1 MKATIHSIHFDADK
15 KLLDLI
21 NKKVDKLEQFSD
33 NVIGAEVFLRIEK
46 DTEERENK
54 LVEIK
59 LYVPGKD
66 HFAAKRAKSFEEAT
80 DNAVEALRRQVLKA
94 KAKHS

>member
-21 NKKVDKLEQFSD
+21 DKKVDKLDQFTD
-33 NVIGAEVFLRIEK
+33 NVIAVEVFLRLEK
-46 DTEERENK
+46 NTEEHENK

-59 LYVPGKD
+59 LFVPGRD
-66 HFAAKRAKSFEEAT
+66 HFAGKRAKSFEEAT
-80 DNAVEALRRQVLKA
+80 DIAVEALRRQVLKV
-94 KAKHS
+94 KPKH